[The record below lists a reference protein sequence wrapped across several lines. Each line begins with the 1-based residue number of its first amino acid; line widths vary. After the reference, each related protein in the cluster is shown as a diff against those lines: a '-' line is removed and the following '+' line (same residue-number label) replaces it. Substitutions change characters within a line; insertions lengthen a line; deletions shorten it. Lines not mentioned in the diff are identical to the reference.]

1 MTTWWPPAGTMST
14 NQQRV
19 DARSVLGPDDPL
31 ARVTAE
37 LSVAAERCVAVSMLL
52 ALGVVALMHDI
63 SIGVPLAAA
72 AAAVLAALL
81 ARLGVLVTASNR
93 RAVELIAQG
102 RGELPVEAVVR
113 VRQRL
118 LDPVQRER
126 LARALDVICAEA
138 GRPPRECHPIP
149 PLYSVPVIRAVSSD
163 LGEVARLVRRDGGLR
178 GLAATEQ
185 MVTDGCS
192 PLYGDS
198 EAALRQ
204 ELGRI
209 RFLLATR
216 PIDRGAQ
223 WGSLPIPG
231 RARRP

>member
-1 MTTWWPPAGTMST
+1 MST

-31 ARVTAE
+31 ARVTAQ
-37 LSVAAERCVAVSMLL
+37 LSVAAERCVAVSVLL
-52 ALGVVALMHDI
+52 ALGVAALMHEI
-63 SIGVPLAAA
+63 SIGAPLAAA

-81 ARLGVLVTASNR
+81 ARLGVLVAASNR

-118 LDPVQRER
+118 LDPAQRER
-126 LARALDVICAEA
+126 LARALDVIRAEA
-138 GRPPRECHPIP
+138 GRPPAACHPVP
-149 PLYSVPVIRAVSSD
+149 PLYSVPVVRAVSSD
-163 LGEVARLVRRDGGLR
+163 LGEVARLVRHSGGLR
-178 GLAATEQ
+178 GVAATEQ
-185 MVTDGCS
+185 LVTDGCS

-198 EAALRQ
+198 EAVLRQ

-209 RFLLATR
+209 RFLFASR
-216 PIDRGAQ
+216 DVHREPR
-223 WGSLPIPG
+223 
-231 RARRP
+231 

>member
-1 MTTWWPPAGTMST
+1 
-14 NQQRV
+14 
-19 DARSVLGPDDPL
+19 
-31 ARVTAE
+31 
-37 LSVAAERCVAVSMLL
+37 
-52 ALGVVALMHDI
+52 
-63 SIGVPLAAA
+63 
-72 AAAVLAALL
+72 VLAALL
-81 ARLGVLVTASNR
+81 ARLGVLVAASNR

-118 LDPVQRER
+118 LDPGQREC

-138 GRPPRECHPIP
+138 GRPPCECHPIP
-149 PLYSVPVIRAVSSD
+149 PLYRVPVVRAVSSD
-163 LGEVARLVRRDGGLR
+163 LGEVARLVRRGGGLR

-185 MVTDGCS
+185 LVTDGCS

-216 PIDRGAQ
+216 PIDRGVE

-231 RARRP
+231 RARQP